1 MRAFSLYTF
10 AISLAAIVVTAMLA
24 GPPTSASAM
33 PATDT
38 QRISPAKY
46 GRGIFKTTNKRRAEN
61 GLRAFRNS
69 ACLHRFAVR
78 KARQMARIEGMGG
91 HSQPGPVMDECHLGR
106 WAENLAEGFPTGRA
120 AVRGWMH
127 STQGHRE
134 NILNRDLRLIG
145 VAARQGDSGRWYAIQ
160 VFGTRA

>member
-1 MRAFSLYTF
+1 MRTISLHTF
-10 AISLAAIVVTAMLA
+10 AITLAAIVVTGMLA
-24 GPPTSASAM
+24 AAPTGAAAM
-33 PATDT
+33 PAPDSP
-38 QRISPAKY
+38 RISAPKY
-46 GRGIFKTTNKRRAEN
+46 GKGIFTTTNKRRAEN
-61 GLRAFRNS
+61 GRRAFRNS
-69 ACLHRFAVR
+69 VCLHGFAVS
-78 KARQMARIEGMGG
+78 KARQMARIEDMGE
-91 HSQPGPVMDECHLGR
+91 HSDPGPVMRKCHLGR

-160 VFGTRA
+160 VFGTHA